1 MLYVNKKNYMEYVTV
16 DELYEQLMKKFPGSE
31 VLIEDTAGDSNH
43 YYVIITSDMFG
54 RFTLLEQH
62 RMVYNAIGAEM
73 MNKIHALKLKT
84 ITKY

>member
-1 MLYVNKKNYMEYVTV
+1 MEYVTV